1 MTENLQS
8 GYPGPFRLPDTA
20 GQLLEKFL
28 GPEARFQNKLQE
40 NVAGFPKFI
49 ALLDL
54 FIMIQAE
61 VIGKDLG
68 PPLIHTSNPLF
79 PSDLLISK
87 DNKRGS
93 SLGPVAWK

>member
-1 MTENLQS
+1 MNLPAEDETENFQS

-68 PPLIHTSNPLF
+68 TPNPHFKPPRPF
-79 PSDLLISK
+79 CYLLK
-87 DNKRGS
+87 
-93 SLGPVAWK
+93 